1 MIGRHPR
8 RQRSRGMTLMELS
21 IAIALIGVIATLTW
35 MTVGGASDISDATSA
50 KTDLNKMGR
59 NAMDIMRRELS
70 QVFVSQNQTE
80 YYKTV
85 FKGIDRDPVDEIYFV
100 SRSHEK
106 RYHGV
111 RESDVAEYGY
121 WSESDIHGGN
131 FRTLMHREAPIIDD
145 DPEHGGMVHALCH
158 GVRELNL
165 RYYDERKEEWIDD
178 WDSES
183 SDTANRVPKAI
194 EIRLELEDDL
204 GNTAVFVTRTPVL
217 P

>member
-1 MIGRHPR
+1 
-8 RQRSRGMTLMELS
+8 MELT
-21 IAIALIGVIATLTW
+21 IAIGLIGVISTLTW
-35 MTVGGASDISDATSA
+35 MTVSGASDIAHETTA
-50 KTDLNKMGR
+50 RTDLNKMGR

-85 FKGIDRDPVDEIYFV
+85 FKGTDRDPVDEVFFV

-111 RESDVAEYGY
+111 KESDVAEYGY

-158 GVRELNL
+158 GVRELNF
-165 RYYDERKEEWIDD
+165 RYYDEKKEEWVDE
-178 WDSES
+178 WDSEG
-183 SDTANRVPKAI
+183 SDTTNRVPKGI
-194 EIRLELEDDL
+194 EIRLELEDDE
-204 GNTAVFVTRTPVL
+204 GHTSVFVTRTPVL

>member
-1 MIGRHPR
+1 
-8 RQRSRGMTLMELS
+8 MTLMELT
-21 IAIALIGVIATLTW
+21 IAIALIGVIATFTW
-35 MTVGGASDISDATSA
+35 MTISGASEVSEVVTAR
-50 KTDLNKMGR
+50 TDLSKMGR

-111 RESDVAEYGY
+111 READVAEYGY

-145 DPEHGGMVHALCH
+145 DPERGGMVHALCH

-165 RYYDERKEEWIDD
+165 RYYDERKEEWVDE

-183 SDTANRVPKAI
+183 TDTANRVPKAI
-194 EIRLELEDDL
+194 EIRLEIEDDD
-204 GNTAVFVTRTPVL
+204 GNSSVFVTRTPVL